1 MKKIYLS
8 HPYTGDEER
17 RRAEAAKIQRD
28 LQGRFPDMI
37 VLNPLAMFAALEDVP
52 YEQVMEYCLAELQD
66 CDLVVMAGDYLQSEG
81 CLREY
86 NAAYES
92 DIPVKFYVGVNKPL
106 SELWIDVD

>member
-17 RRAEAAKIQRD
+17 RRAEAAKIQWD

-37 VLNPLAMFAALEDVP
+37 VMNPLAMFAALEDMP
-52 YEQVMEYCLAELQD
+52 YAQVMEYCLAVLQD
-66 CDLVVMAGDYLQSEG
+66 CDLVVMAGDYMLSEG

-86 NAAYES
+86 DAAFER
-92 DIPVKFYVGVNKPL
+92 DIPTKFYVGVNEPL
-106 SELWIDVD
+106 SETWVDVD

>member
-37 VLNPLAMFAALEDVP
+37 VMNPLAMFAALEDVP
-52 YEQVMEYCLAELQD
+52 
-66 CDLVVMAGDYLQSEG
+66 
-81 CLREY
+81 
-86 NAAYES
+86 
-92 DIPVKFYVGVNKPL
+92 
-106 SELWIDVD
+106 